1 MHLRLTQR
9 ILRERH
15 WGEESV
21 VFDTYS
27 GETHHLGTLAS
38 AIFRRISASG
48 SIELD
53 ALCAEMI
60 SHGDGGNPAEIAPE
74 AIGEAASKLRALGL
88 IHVEESET

>member
-15 WGEESV
+15 WGDESV

-38 AIFRRISASG
+38 AIFRRVCAFG

-60 SHGDGGNPAEIAPE
+60 GRGDSGNPAEITPE
-74 AIGEAASKLRALGL
+74 AIGEAAAKLRSLGL
-88 IHVEESET
+88 IHVEESGI